1 MRELM
6 LIQSAVVALATAH
19 AATAQTVDPA
29 GVFSEAVSYWDM
41 SSAADRSLPSS
52 ELVPTGGAV
61 RFGIPLEGAEREASM
76 NAGGDGLVAKLDD
89 AALIIGQGAEG
100 EANIEGGEVT
110 LLVRMKNEGSWNHT
124 PFSKHGGGDLLQY
137 NLFAFELDGGSV
149 DLGFQL
155 GTSRGVTRA
164 AAELPPV
171 RARSWNTIV
180 ARYDAR
186 RVEIFINGRPAGE
199 VRHGGGLRPASAVPL
214 VLGGE
219 PQAAGDGYRVR
230 RRLRGA
236 IDHAAIW
243 DRALSD
249 DEIVAVSGGI
259 APLDTPHLRPEMHF
273 TPRANWINDP
283 NGMMYANGQYHLF
296 YQHNPFGDTWG
307 HMSWGHA
314 TSQDLITWDEQP
326 IALLEEDGVMIFS
339 GSAVHDEANTSGFGS
354 AEEPPLVAIYTG
366 HQSNPNLQDQR
377 LAYSTD
383 RGETWTK
390 YAGNPVIDKGLPHF
404 RDPKVFWHE
413 PTDRWIMLVSQA
425 LNRVIDIYA
434 SEDLRDWEQISS
446 FGPAGQSNVPNWEC
460 PELFELPVDGDPN
473 NTRWVLQI
481 DVGNKGPAGGSAGMY
496 FVGQFDGTRF
506 VNENPSETTLWVDH
520 GADFYAA
527 QAFNH
532 DPEGRV
538 VWLAWM
544 NDWRYANTV
553 PTGPWRGQM
562 SVPREVGLTQRPEG
576 VRLTQKPVDEITRQ
590 LQTTFTAS
598 DFEIPAGRHTF
609 ARLLEHNGFSR
620 HLGSFPEGAFVLSM
634 TANPGGAIR
643 FGGVVKQRPASF
655 TAAGVA
661 VSGPNQPGTVFG
673 YDLRLRE
680 MFVDRRN
687 SGETDFHPS
696 FTGVHSAP
704 LMTNPDGSV
713 TLQIVVDN
721 SSVELFGGAK
731 PGAFT
736 AAISDLVFPAEDWNG
751 VSLFAD
757 LAPIT
762 LRNIS
767 IQKLPD

>member
-1 MRELM
+1 M
-6 LIQSAVVALATAH
+6 
-19 AATAQTVDPA
+19 
-29 GVFSEAVSYWDM
+29 
-41 SSAADRSLPSS
+41 
-52 ELVPTGGAV
+52 
-61 RFGIPLEGAEREASM
+61 
-76 NAGGDGLVAKLDD
+76 
-89 AALIIGQGAEG
+89 
-100 EANIEGGEVT
+100 
-110 LLVRMKNEGSWNHT
+110 
-124 PFSKHGGGDLLQY
+124 
-137 NLFAFELDGGSV
+137 
-149 DLGFQL
+149 
-155 GTSRGVTRA
+155 
-164 AAELPPV
+164 
-171 RARSWNTIV
+171 
-180 ARYDAR
+180 
-186 RVEIFINGRPAGE
+186 
-199 VRHGGGLRPASAVPL
+199 
-214 VLGGE
+214 
-219 PQAAGDGYRVR
+219 
-230 RRLRGA
+230 
-236 IDHAAIW
+236 
-243 DRALSD
+243 
-249 DEIVAVSGGI
+249 
-259 APLDTPHLRPEMHF
+259 
-273 TPRANWINDP
+273 
-283 NGMMYANGQYHLF
+283 
-296 YQHNPFGDTWG
+296 
-307 HMSWGHA
+307 
-314 TSQDLITWDEQP
+314 
-326 IALLEEDGVMIFS
+326 
-339 GSAVHDEANTSGFGS
+339 
-354 AEEPPLVAIYTG
+354 
-366 HQSNPNLQDQR
+366 
-377 LAYSTD
+377 
-383 RGETWTK
+383 
-390 YAGNPVIDKGLPHF
+390 
-404 RDPKVFWHE
+404 
-413 PTDRWIMLVSQA
+413 SQA

-532 DPEGRV
+532 DPVGRV

-544 NDWRYANTV
+544 NDWRYANTA

-620 HLGSFPEGAFVLSM
+620 HLGAFPEGAVVLSM

-696 FTGVHSAP
+696 FAGVHSAP